1 MPTTLTAAEML
12 DREFLDIRR
21 RVLDIAA
28 SFDRIERCPDASA
41 VAADPR
47 VARLREA
54 ICLLTDGQGDLAR
67 RVQMVFSDP
76 CDADSCP
83 T

>member
-12 DREFLDIRR
+12 DREFLEIRR

-28 SFDRIERCPDASA
+28 SFDRIERCPEASA

-47 VARLREA
+47 IARLREA
-54 ICLLTDGQGDLAR
+54 IGLLTDNQGDRAR
-67 RVQMVFSDP
+67 RIQMAFSDP
-76 CDADSCP
+76 YDAASCSS
-83 T
+83 